1 MNLSL
6 LTQNIRVNI
15 QQGSLETDIQSL
27 CFDSRKAAPGC
38 LFVAQRGTQSDGHA
52 YMTDVAA
59 KGASAI
65 VCEELPAILNPN
77 VTYLLVDDSNE
88 ALGLLASNWYGRPSS
103 HLKLVGVTGTNGK
116 TTIAT
121 LLYQLFMK
129 LGHKSG
135 LLSTVC
141 NYIDQE
147 ELHATHTTPDA
158 LAINELL
165 ARMVEAGC
173 EYAFME
179 VSSHSI
185 DQRRIAGLQFV
196 GGIFTNIT
204 RDHLDYHLTFDN
216 YLKAKTRFFDDL
228 PANAFALTNA
238 DDKNGRVM
246 MQNCKA
252 SVHDYSVQRMADFM
266 GKVLESHFEGMQL
279 TINQR
284 EVMVQ
289 FIGRFN
295 VSNLLAIYGTAC
307 LLGQNP
313 ETVLLILSTLKPVSG
328 RLEFMRSP
336 SGFLSIVDYAHT
348 PDALKNVL
356 GTINDLIQDQG
367 RVISVVGAG
376 GNRDKGKRP
385 LMAKEALAGSDKVI
399 LTSDNPRFEEPQD
412 ILNDMLAGVEI
423 VDQKRVLTIID
434 RKEAIRTACMLA
446 QPGDVV
452 LVAGKGHEDYQDVKG
467 VKYPFDDKKVIA
479 DVYKTL

>member
-1 MNLSL
+1 MNVTL
-6 LTQNIRVNI
+6 LTQGLPVKIK
-15 QQGSLETDIQSL
+15 QGPLETDITSV
-27 CFDSRKAAPGC
+27 CFDSRKAGPGC
-38 LFVAQRGTQSDGHA
+38 LFVAQKGTQSDGHA
-52 YMTDVAA
+52 YIGDVVS

-65 VCEELPAILNPN
+65 VCETLPAVIDPQ
-77 VTYLLVDDSNE
+77 VTYLLVEDSNE
-88 ALGLLASNWYGRPSS
+88 ALGMLASNWYGRPSTR
-103 HLKLVGVTGTNGK
+103 LNLVGVTGTNGK

-147 ELHATHTTPDA
+147 MIHATHTTPDA

-179 VSSHSI
+179 VSSHAV
-185 DQRRIAGLQFV
+185 DQRRIAGLQYV

-204 RDHLDYHLTFDN
+204 RDHLDYHITFDN
-216 YLKAKTRFFDDL
+216 YLKAKKRFFDDL
-228 PANAFALTNA
+228 PVNAFALTNA

-246 MQNCKA
+246 VQNCGA

-266 GKVLESHFEGMQL
+266 AKVLESHFEGMEL
-279 TINQR
+279 SINQR

-307 LLGQNP
+307 LLGKDP
-313 ETVLLILSTLKPVSG
+313 ETVLLVLSTLKPVSG

-336 SGFLSIVDYAHT
+336 TGFVTIVDYAHT

-356 GTINDLIQDQG
+356 DTINDLVQG
-367 RVISVVGAG
+367 KGHVITVVGAG

-385 LMAKEALAGSDKVI
+385 LMAKEAVAGSDKVI
-399 LTSDNPRFEEPQD
+399 LTSDNPRFEDPQT
-412 ILNDMLAGVEI
+412 ILDEMNTGVERT
-423 VDQKRVLTIID
+423 DQKRVLTIVD

-446 QPGDVV
+446 EPGDVV
-452 LVAGKGHEDYQDVKG
+452 LVAGKGHEDYQDIKG
-467 VKYPFDDKKVIA
+467 IKHPFDDKQVIA
-479 DVYKTL
+479 DIYTTL